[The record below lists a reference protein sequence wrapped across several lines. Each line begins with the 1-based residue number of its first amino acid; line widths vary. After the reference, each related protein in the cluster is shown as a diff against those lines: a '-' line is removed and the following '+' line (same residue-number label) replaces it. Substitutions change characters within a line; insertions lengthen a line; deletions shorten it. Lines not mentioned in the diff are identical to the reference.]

1 MRNLHSNIIT
11 NASDILLDIDGVILD
26 QSFDNIFWQ
35 ELIPLKLSTSKNIS
49 LEAAKLEIKTTA
61 SKIYGTL
68 PWYELEFW
76 ENRYDI
82 DFLSVAAEHS
92 SKINFLP
99 NAEQTLNQLSSLDKR
114 IILLT
119 NCDPRLLNIKASSV
133 PFMQY
138 VDGCISSVELG
149 VVKEHQ
155 GFWSKAFR
163 YFNINPKFSLFAD
176 DNLYV
181 VNAAVKAGIEN
192 SFQVLEPTSNGSIIN
207 EPEAILTIRNIGDLI

>member
-26 QSFDNIFWQ
+26 QSFDNLFWQ
-35 ELIPLKLSTSKNIS
+35 ELIPLKLSISKNIS
-49 LEAAKLEIKTTA
+49 LEEAKLEIKTTA

-82 DFLSVAAEHS
+82 DFLSAAAEHS

-99 NAEQTLNQLSSLDKR
+99 NAEQVLNQLSSLDKR

-119 NCDPRLLNIKASSV
+119 NCDPRLLNIKAGSV

-181 VNAAVKAGIEN
+181 VNAAIKAGIEN
-192 SFQVLEPTSNGSIIN
+192 SFQVLEPTSNVNIIN